1 MRPARYF
8 SIIQLSN
15 SRALAQSRNLSLK
28 RPRLARKFR
37 KRNSLFYETP
47 LLSFMPD
54 FLSFVLWYLKIKI
67 QRIIMNA
74 QGEKEGLMI
83 RIAVCD
89 DQEIVCENVRKM
101 ILHEEED
108 RYEVDLF
115 RSGKELLEAG
125 RKYDIL
131 FLDIDMP
138 GMDGIMTAKEIRKT
152 DKQVEI
158 IYITNYGGYAG
169 YAFGVHAFGY
179 LLKPVKEKEIK
190 RQLKEALEY
199 MQKENQKP
207 VVDLLTKEGRIRI
220 PAEEIYYFEYTFRML
235 EVHTK
240 EGVYYQQAKISEC
253 LEKMR
258 PYGFAMPHKSF
269 VVNLDQVRGIKG
281 YEITMMDGS
290 VLPLS
295 QKKGKAFREELN
307 LFLAGRL

>member
-1 MRPARYF
+1 
-8 SIIQLSN
+8 
-15 SRALAQSRNLSLK
+15 
-28 RPRLARKFR
+28 
-37 KRNSLFYETP
+37 
-47 LLSFMPD
+47 
-54 FLSFVLWYLKIKI
+54 
-67 QRIIMNA
+67 MNA

-258 PYGFAMPHKSF
+258 PYGFAMPHKNF

>member
-1 MRPARYF
+1 
-8 SIIQLSN
+8 
-15 SRALAQSRNLSLK
+15 
-28 RPRLARKFR
+28 
-37 KRNSLFYETP
+37 
-47 LLSFMPD
+47 
-54 FLSFVLWYLKIKI
+54 
-67 QRIIMNA
+67 MNA

-199 MQKENQKP
+199 
-207 VVDLLTKEGRIRI
+207 
-220 PAEEIYYFEYTFRML
+220 
-235 EVHTK
+235 
-240 EGVYYQQAKISEC
+240 
-253 LEKMR
+253 
-258 PYGFAMPHKSF
+258 
-269 VVNLDQVRGIKG
+269 
-281 YEITMMDGS
+281 
-290 VLPLS
+290 LS
-295 QKKGKAFREELN
+295 LIHI
-307 LFLAGRL
+307 

>member
-1 MRPARYF
+1 MYVVQSFLYLREDFLCYENIFNYNKENKGKKQKMKIAICDDEKKASEALLEILEECPEPIEKTDVYF
-8 SIIQLSN
+8 S
-15 SRALAQSRNLSLK
+15 
-28 RPRLARKFR
+28 
-37 KRNSLFYETP
+37 
-47 LLSFMPD
+47 
-54 FLSFVLWYLKIKI
+54 
-67 QRIIMNA
+67 
-74 QGEKEGLMI
+74 GE
-83 RIAVCD
+83 
-89 DQEIVCENVRKM
+89 
-101 ILHEEED
+101 
-108 RYEVDLF
+108 
-115 RSGKELLEAG
+115 ELLRSTEQ
-125 RKYDIL
+125 YDLL